1 MVAPTKVKR
10 RFIAQQGGG
19 QQNGSAG
26 QLFAGDS
33 ECEFFYKMEKFRCME
48 EFWNREIWS
57 RANQERSFLEM
68 IIKVQCT
75 KQFFFCLYSGPLR
88 PSPQT

>member
-33 ECEFFYKMEKFRCME
+33 ECEFFIKWRSLGA
-48 EFWNREIWS
+48 W
-57 RANQERSFLEM
+57 RSFGIGKFGVE
-68 IIKVQCT
+68 QT
-75 KQFFFCLYSGPLR
+75 KSVAFSK
-88 PSPQT
+88 

>member
-33 ECEFFYKMEKFRCME
+33 ECEFFMEIME
-48 EFWNREIWS
+48 EIVCGGGIWS
-57 RANQERSFLEM
+57 AF
-68 IIKVQCT
+68 
-75 KQFFFCLYSGPLR
+75 
-88 PSPQT
+88 

>member
-33 ECEFFYKMEKFRCME
+33 ECEFLLFFGE
-48 EFWNREIWS
+48 EYRF
-57 RANQERSFLEM
+57 
-68 IIKVQCT
+68 
-75 KQFFFCLYSGPLR
+75 
-88 PSPQT
+88 